1 MNNQMM
7 MNNGNIQPGMINYN
21 NQMMN
26 NQMGMYTETNQIKM
40 KELLEE
46 LDFMRNK
53 VNLYEKRIKTLE
65 ERIKEKDSEINNLKF
80 RLNSYCN
87 PIMQQPYFPNPNY
100 NYQNN
105 NNCMMMGQMNNVN
118 NAINPFLH
126 EEKSPK
132 DYMIYF
138 IINDKSIGVHG
149 KSDMTIKKLIKYF
162 RIKLCKE
169 NLSLDY
175 FFKGKKLD
183 IDSNLTLEQYGIL
196 NEYDIYVVEKNDKIA
211 IEEISKISSYK
222 HENITIEFTV
232 SNGHKLS
239 LSLSKATRISK
250 AFKLF
255 CEKALI
261 GEDGIKENIMFIF
274 NGKRLDIDNN
284 KPIGDIC
291 LANSMTITVFDQAN
305 LLGA

>member
-1 MNNQMM
+1 MM

-26 NQMGMYTETNQIKM
+26 YQMGMYPETNQIKM

-65 ERIKEKDSEINNLKF
+65 ERIKEKDSEINDLKF

-87 PIMQQPYFPNPNY
+87 PNMPQPYFPNPNY

-132 DYMIYF
+132 NYMIYF

-149 KSDMTIKKLIKYF
+149 KSDMTIKKLIQNF
-162 RIKLCKE
+162 RVKLCKE

-175 FFKGKKLD
+175 
-183 IDSNLTLEQYGIL
+183 
-196 NEYDIYVVEKNDKIA
+196 
-211 IEEISKISSYK
+211 
-222 HENITIEFTV
+222 
-232 SNGHKLS
+232 
-239 LSLSKATRISK
+239 
-250 AFKLF
+250 
-255 CEKALI
+255 
-261 GEDGIKENIMFIF
+261 
-274 NGKRLDIDNN
+274 
-284 KPIGDIC
+284 
-291 LANSMTITVFDQAN
+291 
-305 LLGA
+305 